1 MAVAPISFAD
11 VALPLDAR
19 GWRPFPAL
27 QESKIPAMKGWPGL
41 NKDPWDR
48 GDLAAA
54 VSDYQ
59 PAEQYCCC
67 LAVQSE
73 IVAVDIDITDVEHAD
88 FAARL
93 ADDLLGETPL
103 LRIGF
108 APKAVRIYRNKGGYQ
123 IAQDSSNRDLLRHR
137 PSRRFR
143 MAS

>member
-54 VSDYQ
+54 VSDYL

-67 LAVQSE
+67 LAAQSE
-73 IVAVDIDITDVEHAD
+73 VFAVDIDITNAEHAGWGD
-88 FAARL
+88 AFAANRVC
-93 ADDLLGETPL
+93 TQ
-103 LRIGF
+103 
-108 APKAVRIYRNKGGYQ
+108 GGKNISQ
-123 IAQDSSNRDLLRHR
+123 
-137 PSRRFR
+137 
-143 MAS
+143 